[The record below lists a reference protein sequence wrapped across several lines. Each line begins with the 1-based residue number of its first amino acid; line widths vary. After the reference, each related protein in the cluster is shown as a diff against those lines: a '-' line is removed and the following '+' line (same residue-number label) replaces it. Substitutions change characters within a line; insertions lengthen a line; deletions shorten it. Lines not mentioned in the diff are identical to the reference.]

1 MEEIDAERIT
11 ELEIKLVYQEQLI
24 RELDALVR
32 TFGSKLDDTLREV
45 KALREGLKS
54 PETAMG
60 SGNERPPHY

>member
-1 MEEIDAERIT
+1 MDDTDTERIT

-32 TFGSKLDDTLREV
+32 SFGTKLDDTQREM
-45 KALREGLKS
+45 KALREGVKS

-60 SGNERPPHY
+60 PGNERPPHY